1 MIGLGER
8 DEEIIQTMADLR
20 SAGVSMLTMGQYLQP
35 TSRHLP
41 VVEYIGP
48 EKFNWFKEIAMQM
61 GFLYVAAGPLI
72 RSSYK
77 AGEFFM
83 KIKSL

>member
-1 MIGLGER
+1 MIGVGET

-20 SAGVSMLTMGQYLQP
+20 SAGVSILTIGQYLQP
-35 TSRHLP
+35 TTRHLP

-61 GFLYVAAGPLI
+61 GFLYVAAGPFV

-77 AGEFFM
+77 AEEFFM
-83 KIKSL
+83 NMKLL